1 MPTVMSLTSITVW
14 GDTTSLLSGGRFD
27 GASVTI
33 GDANSVTGCMLTP
46 NGSPA
51 PRTGFAAMAL
61 VCGAEGR
68 VVTLSL
74 PVSARAPR
82 PAAAGSVAV
91 KVCAAGNH
99 DGGMHEGA
107 LWLQA

>member
-1 MPTVMSLTSITVW
+1 MPKVMSLTYITVW
-14 GDTTSLLSGGRFD
+14 GDRTALQSGGRFD

-46 NGSPA
+46 YGSPA
-51 PRTGFAAMAL
+51 PRAGYASMSL
-61 VCGAEGR
+61 VCGAQGR

-74 PVSARAPR
+74 PISARSPR

-91 KVCAAGNH
+91 KVCASGDH
-99 DGGMHEGA
+99 DGGMHDSA
-107 LWLQA
+107 LWL